1 MKSKLCDAEMAS
13 TKHQMGP
20 IDYTYLKLDVPYNE
34 TPQSHLELVFNFAHN
49 NFTND
54 DAEF

>member
-1 MKSKLCDAEMAS
+1 MKSKFCDAEMAS

-34 TPQSHLELVFNFAHN
+34 TP
-49 NFTND
+49 
-54 DAEF
+54 